1 MLTFTEKFALV
12 AVAGVVAGVV
22 VWVQW
27 YFPRPTFTPKCTTDI
42 LEVQKALDQASREL
56 QGANGADNLSK
67 CAIYGKR
74 SFFPT
79 LLRTG

>member
-42 LEVQKALDQASREL
+42 LEVQKALDQSSRARRKWRRQPVEMRDL
-56 QGANGADNLSK
+56 RAPSQGA
-67 CAIYGKR
+67 
-74 SFFPT
+74 
-79 LLRTG
+79 